1 MPHDSAKVRKARGAF
16 FTPPALSEFMAQW
29 CLRNATERVFEPSC
43 GEAAFLTAAA
53 DRLRGLGAQGTLQDQ
68 LSGVEIHADSA
79 AVANERVAEHGA
91 AATITVASIF
101 DVPAKPEFDAV
112 LGNPPYIRY
121 QAFSGSDRTKANQAA
136 LSHGVRFDG
145 LTNSWA
151 PFMVHAA
158 GFLRP
163 GGRLAL
169 VLPAELLSVNY
180 AAPARQFLMERFSR
194 VALVVFQKRVFPG
207 VLEEVLIVLAEGEG
221 PADHCELYQAKD
233 SSDLSG
239 LQPGRWAPGSNSG
252 KWMAALLP
260 QSVAEQYRRLVVDER
275 FGTLNDWGETD
286 LGMVTGNNRYFTMS
300 IETVREWN
308 IPERELM
315 RISPPSSRH
324 LRGFMFGKQ
333 SWDRMRLDHAAVYL
347 FRPTEAKLSD
357 GARCYIEHGESLGVQ
372 NAYKCRVRSP
382 WWRVP
387 LVKTPDLFLTYMN
400 HVAPRLVSNRVRLG
414 HLNSIHG
421 VTLRPGLRRLGMD
434 LLPISAMNS
443 LTLLGAEL
451 VGRAYGGGMLKLEP
465 READNLPLPSVA
477 CVRSCA
483 EPLRALRPQLARA
496 LRHNDIDEVVKHVDK
511 IVLRRG
517 LELRQCQIDTMREG
531 RSIMFE
537 RRLAR
542 SGKAR

>member
-16 FTPPALSEFMAQW
+16 FTPPALSEFMAEW

-79 AVANERVAEHGA
+79 AAADVRVAEHGA

-163 GGRLAL
+163 SGRLAL

-180 AAPARQFLMERFSR
+180 AAPARQFLMERFGR
-194 VALVVFQKRVFPG
+194 VALVVFQERVFPG
-207 VLEEVLIVLAEGEG
+207 VLEEVVIVLAEGEG
-221 PADHCELYQAKD
+221 PTDHCELYQAKD
-233 SSDLSG
+233 ASDLSG
-239 LQPGRWAPGSNSG
+239 LQPGRWAPSSNGG

-260 QSVAEQYRRLVVDER
+260 ATIAEQYRRLVLDER

-300 IETVREWN
+300 FDSVREWD

-324 LRGFMFGKQ
+324 LRGLMFGKQ

-347 FRPTEAKLSD
+347 FRPTGANLSD
-357 GARCYIEHGESLGVQ
+357 GARRYIEHGESLGVQ

-400 HVAPRLVSNRVRLG
+400 HIAPRLISNRVGVG

-421 VTLRPGLRRLGMD
+421 VTLAPGLKRLGMD

-465 READNLPLPSVA
+465 READSLPVPSVA
-477 CVRSCA
+477 CVRSCGEA
-483 EPLRALRPQLARA
+483 LRALRPQLARA
-496 LRHNDIDEVVKHVDK
+496 LRTNDIDEVVKHVDK

-517 LELRQCQIDTMREG
+517 LGLSHCQIDELCEG
-531 RSIMFE
+531 RVIMCA

-542 SGKAR
+542 SKKAR

>member
-1 MPHDSAKVRKARGAF
+1 MHNDTAKARKSRGAF
-16 FTPPALSEFMAQW
+16 FTPPILSEYMAQW
-29 CLRNATERVFEPSC
+29 CLRVATERVFEPSC

-53 DRLRGLGAQGTLQDQ
+53 DHLRVLGAEGPLQEQ
-68 LSGVEIHADSA
+68 LTGVEIHAESA
-79 AVANERVAEHGA
+79 AMAAKHLAERGA
-91 AATITVASIF
+91 AATITVGSFF
-101 DVPAKPEFDAV
+101 DVPANPVYDAV
-112 LGNPPYIRY
+112 IGNPPYIRY
-121 QAFSGSDRTKANQAA
+121 QDFAGSDRTKAYEAA

-151 PFMVHAA
+151 PFLVHAA

-180 AAPARQFLMERFSR
+180 AAPARKFLMERFAR
-194 VALVVFQKRVFPG
+194 VALIVFKERVFPE
-207 VLEEVLIVLAEGEG
+207 VLEEVVIVLAEGEG
-221 PADHCELYQAKD
+221 PTDHCELYQAKD
-233 SSDLSG
+233 AGDLGNLESC
-239 LQPGRWAPGSNSG
+239 RWAPTSNGG

-260 QSVAEQYRRLVVDER
+260 SAIAELYRHVVVDER

-300 IETVREWN
+300 VESAQQWN
-308 IPERELM
+308 IPKTELV

-324 LRGFMFGKQ
+324 LRGFMFGQQ
-333 SWDRMRLDHAAVYL
+333 SWDQMRGDRAAVYL
-347 FRPTEAKLSD
+347 FRPKGIRLSD
-357 GARCYIEHGESLGVQ
+357 GALRYIAHGESIGVH

-387 LVKTPDLFLTYMN
+387 LVKTPDMFLTYMN
-400 HVAPRLVSNRVRLG
+400 HVAPRLISNRSGVG

-421 VTLRPGLRRLGMD
+421 VTLTPGLKRLGMD
-434 LLPISAMNS
+434 LLPMAAMNS

-477 CVRSCA
+477 CIQSC
-483 EPLRALRPQLARA
+483 EKQLRALRPQLARA
-496 LRHNDIDEVVKHVDK
+496 LRNNNLDDIVKHVDK
-511 IVLRRG
+511 IILRREMD
-517 LELRQCQIDTMREG
+517 LHQSDIDSLREG
-531 RSIMFE
+531 RRVMFG

-542 SGKAR
+542 SVKAR